1 LMTFRQS
8 ARGLTRSHPAD
19 IWLPPVF
26 AVDHVLTR
34 GCVRDRRPPAGRIDD
49 FGDNGQVSNR

>member
-1 LMTFRQS
+1 MTIPTVG
-8 ARGLTRSHPAD
+8 AGLTRSHPAD

-26 AVDHVLTR
+26 AIDDVLTR

-49 FGDNGQVSNR
+49 FADSGQLCNT